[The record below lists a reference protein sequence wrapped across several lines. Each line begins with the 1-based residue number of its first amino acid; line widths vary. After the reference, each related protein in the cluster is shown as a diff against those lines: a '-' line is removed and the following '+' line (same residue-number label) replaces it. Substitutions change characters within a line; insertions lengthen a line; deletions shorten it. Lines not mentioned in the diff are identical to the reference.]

1 MGFGHRLARML
12 MGIMGKVYVWLD
24 RRVAY
29 TDEEVSTVLGLT
41 IDDDLQKCSRYELC
55 RRVENEFGLK
65 EGEFWNLHSTQK
77 IRFAVQSVRNM
88 KGPSKFDM
96 GY

>member
-1 MGFGHRLARML
+1 
-12 MGIMGKVYVWLD
+12 MGKVYVWLD
-24 RRVAY
+24 KRVAY
-29 TDEEVSTVLGLT
+29 TEEEVSEVLGVK
-41 IDDDLQKCSRYELC
+41 IDEDLQKCSRRELC
-55 RRVENEFGLK
+55 RRVEHEFKLG
-65 EGEFWNLHSTQK
+65 EDEFWNLDSTQK

>member
-41 IDDDLQKCSRYELC
+41 IDNDLQKCSRYELC
-55 RRVENEFGLK
+55 RRVEKEFGLK
-65 EGEFWNLHSTQK
+65 EVLEPPQHSENSFC
-77 IRFAVQSVRNM
+77 RAER
-88 KGPSKFDM
+88 
-96 GY
+96 

>member
-1 MGFGHRLARML
+1 M
-12 MGIMGKVYVWLD
+12 WLD
-24 RRVAY
+24 KRVAY
-29 TDEEVSTVLGLT
+29 TEDEVSNVLGLE
-41 IDDDLQKCSRYELC
+41 IDEDLQKCSRYELC
-55 RRVENEFGLK
+55 QRVEKEFKLK

-77 IRFAVQSVRNM
+77 IRFVVQSVRNM